1 MLGQGAVV
9 HRLLKLKLLR
19 IFAGFGGDGLVNVG
33 GHGMTLRDKQKKL
46 KGITLGMQMGM
57 MKKEAKNW
65 RGGLI

>member
-1 MLGQGAVV
+1 
-9 HRLLKLKLLR
+9 
-19 IFAGFGGDGLVNVG
+19 
-33 GHGMTLRDKQKKL
+33 MTLSDRQKKL

>member
-1 MLGQGAVV
+1 VLGQGAIV

-19 IFAGFGGDGLVNVG
+19 IFAGFGGDGLVNIG
-33 GHGMTLRDKQKKL
+33 GHELTLSDRQKKL

-57 MKKEAKNW
+57 MKQEARNW